1 MSEISSVILGICVT
15 AATGGLINLLAP
27 NGNMSKNVKTA
38 VTLFMI
44 VSICTSFKTAWKNS
58 DVAVF
63 SESQMV
69 YEEAGKII
77 EDNVKSAVLVLT
89 EEILERNGIS
99 FSEID
104 VETYVSDENEILIEK
119 ISIYGIN
126 DIKAQETADEIFE
139 KTGAEVHFIEN
150 Q

>member
-1 MSEISSVILGICVT
+1 MSEISSVVLGICVT

-38 VTLFMI
+38 VTLFML

-63 SESQMV
+63 SGSQMV

-77 EDNVKSAVLVLT
+77 EDNVKSAVLQLA
-89 EEILERNGIS
+89 EEILERNGIA
-99 FSEID
+99 FSEITI
-104 VETYVSDENEILIEK
+104 ETYISDENEILVKK
-119 ISIYGIN
+119 ISIYGVN
-126 DIKAQETADEIFE
+126 DNKAQETADEIFE
-139 KTGAEVHFIEN
+139 KTGAEVHFIKDS
-150 Q
+150 